1 MKNKT
6 ESHETNRSGGR
17 IILPPL
23 AKWCGGVGGW
33 SIVCEIPGNDHNS
46 EVITTDASQCGF
58 CDYNYLLLLLRVFM
72 AFYFSGFFPSSIYR
86 TMTYD

>member
-1 MKNKT
+1 MRPIDLAGA
-6 ESHETNRSGGR
+6 SSYPRLPSG
-17 IILPPL
+17 
-23 AKWCGGVGGW
+23 VQEGGW
-33 SIVCEIPGNDHNS
+33 SIVCGIPGNDHNS